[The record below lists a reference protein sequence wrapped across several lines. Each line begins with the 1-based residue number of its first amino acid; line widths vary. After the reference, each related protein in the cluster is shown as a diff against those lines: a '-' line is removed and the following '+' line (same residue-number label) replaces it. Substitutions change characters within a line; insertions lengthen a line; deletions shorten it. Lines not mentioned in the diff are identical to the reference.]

1 MKRVLCPLSGVVVFL
16 AVSHIASANTINV
29 STGQDGSGN
38 IWGSGNQIDANWTV
52 TGADSETGTNPAK
65 TVFPS
70 NVDFCTAANGCA
82 PAWVANDSSSDWIT
96 FNPNATANGVG
107 TYTTTF
113 NLTGANLSTVS
124 LSGFWTIDDQGTLT
138 LNGHLLGTLPPPSD
152 PWTVLN
158 SFSVPT
164 GSSDFVAGIN
174 TLTMQ
179 ITASDNFEEGA
190 RLNGTVSFTAGTA
203 IPEPSSLVLCVF
215 GAMVLAGALRRRKA
229 AESATPDLLD
239 S

>member
-1 MKRVLCPLSGVVVFL
+1 MKRVLCALSGVVAFF

-38 IWGSGNQIDANWTV
+38 ILASGNQTDANWTV
-52 TGADSETGTNPAK
+52 TGADSETGTNAAK

-70 NVDFCTAANGCA
+70 NVDFCTAANSCA
-82 PAWVANDSSSDWIT
+82 PAWVANNSSSDWIA
-96 FNPNATANGVG
+96 FNPNSTANGAA

-113 NLTGANLSTVS
+113 NLTGADLSTAS
-124 LSGFWTIDDQGTLT
+124 LSGFWSIDDQGTLI
-138 LNGHLLGTLPPPSD
+138 LNGHVIGTLSSSSQ
-152 PWTVLN
+152 PWTLLN
-158 SFSVPT
+158 AFSVAT

-179 ITASDNFEEGA
+179 ITSSDNFEEGV
-190 RLNGTVSFTAGTA
+190 RLNGTVSFTPATA
-203 IPEPSSLVLCVF
+203 TPEPSSFLLCVS
-215 GAMVLAGALRRRKA
+215 GAMVLAAALRRKKLSGIR
-229 AESATPDLLD
+229 TPDRLD

>member
-1 MKRVLCPLSGVVVFL
+1 MKRVLYSILGVLFFL
-16 AVSHIASANTINV
+16 AVSFTAAASTINV

-65 TVFPS
+65 TVFP
-70 NVDFCTAANGCA
+70 NNADYCTPSNGCS
-82 PAWVANDSSSDWIT
+82 PAWVANDSSSDWIA
-96 FNPNATANGVG
+96 FNPNATANGTG

-113 NLTGANLSTVS
+113 NLTGAHLSTVS

-138 LNGHLLGTLPPPSD
+138 LNGHLIGTLPPPSQ

-164 GSSDFVAGIN
+164 GSSDFVDGVN
-174 TLTMQ
+174 TLTMH
-179 ITASDNFEEGA
+179 ITASDNFEEGV
-190 RLNGTVSFTAGTA
+190 RLNGAVSFSGTTV
-203 IPEPSSLVLCVF
+203 PEPSSLLLF
-215 GAMVLAGALRRRKA
+215 ASGAILLVGALRRWKTA
-229 AESATPDLLD
+229 QSARQ
-239 S
+239 